1 MSKKT
6 VQIRVRLSSAVE
18 GSAAQVKLTEDE
30 LALIK
35 STAASMGFGT
45 RAVSTFI
52 RHCGEVAAGP
62 SENYTNVH
70 ALLVDAASRS
80 GLSLGSWL
88 RIVTLSVCKST
99 ILSEQLNRA
108 GGREEIEKQTAERIR
123 AKLEAFQ
130 TSCERY
136 MAKAVWRELDTLVVE
151 LGGEHR
157 PYKFT

>member
-35 STAASMGFGT
+35 STAASMGLGT

-52 RHCGEVAAGP
+52 RRCGEVAAGP
-62 SENYTNVH
+62 SESYTNVH

-99 ILSEQLNRA
+99 ILNEQLNRV
-108 GGREEIEKQTAERIR
+108 GGG
-123 AKLEAFQ
+123 L
-130 TSCERY
+130 
-136 MAKAVWRELDTLVVE
+136 
-151 LGGEHR
+151 
-157 PYKFT
+157 